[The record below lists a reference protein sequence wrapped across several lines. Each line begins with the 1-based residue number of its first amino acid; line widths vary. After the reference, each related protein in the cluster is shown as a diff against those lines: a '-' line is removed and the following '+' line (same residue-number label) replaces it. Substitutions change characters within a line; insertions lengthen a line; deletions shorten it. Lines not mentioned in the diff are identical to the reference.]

1 MAIYHYVNGVFFRDK
16 ETYISPFDL
25 SVIRG
30 YGVFDYVQLYKGQPF
45 HLMDHLER
53 LKWSAE
59 QIEISLP
66 KSLDTIAN
74 ATYALIERN
83 PLIDA
88 GIRFMI
94 TGGMCSQDL
103 LTPDS
108 GFNFI
113 MLFHPYTP
121 QPDRYYREGMRA
133 ITTNIL
139 RSMPGVKTTN
149 YIPAILAMKR
159 ARKAGF
165 DDALYV
171 NDRRELL
178 EGTTCNLFFFK
189 NGSLITADSTDIVKG
204 VTRSILLRLAETH
217 FPIEYRSLSL
227 DEILSCQEAFLCSSV
242 KDVVPLVQ
250 INDTKIGSGL
260 PGPHS
265 KKLRNLY
272 RSYIKDYLSRGIG
285 LQKHEMATC

>member
-1 MAIYHYVNGVFFRDK
+1 MTIYHYVNGAFFQDK

-25 SVIRG
+25 SVLRG

-59 QIEISLP
+59 QVEISLP
-66 KSLDTIAN
+66 TSLDTIVDI
-74 ATYALIERN
+74 TYALIERN
-83 PLIDA
+83 PPIDA

-103 LTPDS
+103 LTPNP
-108 GFNFI
+108 GFSLI
-113 MLFHPYTP
+113 MLFHPYIP
-121 QPDRYYREGMRA
+121 YPERYYTEGMRA

-139 RSMPGVKTTN
+139 RAMPAVKTMN
-149 YIPAILAMKR
+149 YMPAIFAMKR
-159 ARKAGF
+159 AKEAGF

-171 NDRRELL
+171 NDRKELL

-189 NGSLITADSTDIVKG
+189 NESLITTDSSDIVKG
-204 VTRSILLRLAETH
+204 VTRSILLRLAEPH
-217 FPIEYRSLSL
+217 FSIEYRSLFL
-227 DEILSCQEAFLCSSV
+227 DEIQSCQEAFLCSSV

-250 INDTKIGSGL
+250 INDSKIGLGI

-265 KKLRNLY
+265 EKLRNLY
-272 RSYIKDYLSRGIG
+272 RSYIKDYLSRGLS
-285 LQKHEMATC
+285 LQKI